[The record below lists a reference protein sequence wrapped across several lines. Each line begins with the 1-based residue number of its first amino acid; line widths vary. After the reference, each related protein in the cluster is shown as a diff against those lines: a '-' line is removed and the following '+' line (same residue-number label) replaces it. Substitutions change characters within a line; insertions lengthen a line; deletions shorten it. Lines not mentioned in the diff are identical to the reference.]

1 MNKNPLGF
9 NGNAVWALV
18 ILLIVGVAWIHQN
31 AGFAAAAYTLA
42 ALGGIVCV
50 LIGFMLALGAKQVH
64 YSGMIGYKQA
74 EASIER
80 EKERARRE
88 EIKGDNRLEQRSMMV
103 GTTLARQMFAMWKA
117 QDEAQ
122 KPAQENNPFVIDL
135 EQTSY
140 QYNEDEL

>member
-88 EIKGDNRLEQRSMMV
+88 EIRGDNRLEQRSMA
-103 GTTLARQMFAMWKA
+103 TTLARQMFAMWKA

-122 KPAQENNPFVIDL
+122 NTKPAQESNPFVIDL
-135 EQTSY
+135 DQANY